1 MPDRPASGYPVPDGQ
16 CRLVS
21 DEELARLQWTTV
33 EYYLKESNPVNGL
46 VRDKTDPTAPCSIAA
61 VGMALA
67 TVPVAVERG
76 VIPRE
81 LGAIVALKRLRFFHS
96 SRQGPEP
103 DATGYKGFYY

>member
-1 MPDRPASGYPVPDGQ
+1 MPDAAPEGQ

-33 EYYLKESNPVNGL
+33 EYYLKETNPVNGL

-67 TVPVAVERG
+67 TCPIAVERG
-76 VIPRE
+76 VLPRE
-81 LGAIVALKRLRFFHS
+81 LGAAIALKKLRFFS
-96 SRQGPEP
+96 DSRQGPEA
-103 DATGYKGFYY
+103 DAT

>member
-1 MPDRPASGYPVPDGQ
+1 MSDAIPEGQ

-21 DEELARLQWTTV
+21 DEELGRLQWTTV

-67 TVPVAVERG
+67 TMPVAVERG
-76 VIPRE
+76 VVPRE
-81 LGAIVALKRLRFFHS
+81 FAAARVLNKLRFFHQS
-96 SRQGPEP
+96 HQGPEP
-103 DATGYKGFYY
+103 DATGYKGFFYHFIDM